1 MRMAIAVDEDVDIYN
16 NDDVMWAIETRVD
29 PDKDILR
36 LPRGMRGIAAQP
48 MEVRERG
55 VGGWEGGMAFDATKP
70 FNEVWRFERGHY
82 PSDKVDLKKWLTE
95 EQIAAVRAQ
104 QSEYARTCAKRG
116 W

>member
-1 MRMAIAVDEDVDIYN
+1 MAIAVDEDVDIYN
-16 NDDVMWAIETRVD
+16 NDDVLWAIESRVD
-29 PDKDILR
+29 PDRDILR

-70 FNEVWRFERGHY
+70 FNEAWKFERGRY
-82 PSDKVDLKKWLTE
+82 PSDKIDLKKWLTE
-95 EQIAAVRAQ
+95 EQVNAVRAQ
-104 QSEYARTCAKRG
+104 QSEYARLCVKRG